1 MTNYV
6 RLVFMRV
13 QGEVEGETNQV
24 LCTDFLGKI
33 INLQKKSYSFM
44 IANHLRLL
52 IIVSTGTLLL
62 RLIK

>member
-24 LCTDFLGKI
+24 LCTNFLSKI
-33 INLQKKSYSFM
+33 INLQKKSYTFM
-44 IANHLRLL
+44 IADHLRLL

>member
-6 RLVFMRV
+6 RLVFMTV
-13 QGEVEGETNQV
+13 QGEAEGETNQV
-24 LCTDFLGKI
+24 LCTNFLSKI
-33 INLQKKSYSFM
+33 INLQKKSYTFM
-44 IANHLRLL
+44 IADHLRLL